1 MSIYKKE
8 ASQEEMKQEAVLRME
23 LLGLNLQTIQSF
35 QLEGTVS
42 LSEQIGQQV
51 ILWPADDEVKGWIKN
66 FESEYECLVYHALR
80 AQNPMAGD
88 CWSLLFVSP
97 TSSDWKSEQSYIKSS
112 GLVYAYSSSELEDGI
127 SEIVVEKRGRGLAR
141 IG

>member
-23 LLGLNLQTIQSF
+23 LLGLDPQIVQSF

-42 LSEQIGQQV
+42 LSEQVSQQV
-51 ILWPADDEVKGWIKN
+51 ILRPADDEVEGWIKN
-66 FESEYECLVYHALR
+66 FEEEYECLVYHVLR
-80 AQNPMAGD
+80 AQNPMVGD

-97 TSSDWKSEQSYIKSS
+97 ASSDWQGEQRYIKNS
-112 GLVYAYSSSELEDGI
+112 GLVYAYSSSEMEEGV
-127 SEIVVEKRGRGLAR
+127 SEIVVEKQGGGLAR